1 MNPSAGADPAV
12 SEVTFERG
20 CSVSPIAKML
30 LERLITE
37 AFHHGRCSA
46 KGEALTVE
54 LRQAKQAIAEL
65 TDELIKREAQ

>member
-1 MNPSAGADPAV
+1 
-12 SEVTFERG
+12 
-20 CSVSPIAKML
+20 ML
-30 LERLITE
+30 LERLVTE